1 MKNDPDLR
9 KIRLSGFALLIKS
22 LVKESHHVC
31 GTDSQHQAKTLSRL
45 YNYTKLALM
54 FDSPSGLSVI

>member
-1 MKNDPDLR
+1 MKD
-9 KIRLSGFALLIKS
+9 KIEWFCFVIKS
-22 LVKESHHVC
+22 LVNESHRVC
-31 GTDSQHQAKTLSRL
+31 GTDSQHQATTSSHL